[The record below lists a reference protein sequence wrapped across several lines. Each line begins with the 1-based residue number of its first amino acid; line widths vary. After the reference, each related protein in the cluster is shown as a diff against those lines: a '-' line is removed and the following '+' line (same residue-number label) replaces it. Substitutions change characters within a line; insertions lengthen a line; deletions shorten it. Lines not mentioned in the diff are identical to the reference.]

1 VILRAIER
9 YHELLAGPLGPAS
22 VAAFRRATAEARL
35 TFGERPICQ
44 ALRPLFVSGATAR
57 TVRSE
62 AETLAGAFRKVLAL
76 LSRDRSWRDLLGLTA
91 AEEALLDCDRQ
102 PFEPDQIARLDG
114 FLQPDGAWRV
124 IEYNA
129 ESPGGIAFG
138 DELARIFRDLPV
150 MQEFAREYELTAY
163 DGLANTLRQ
172 LLAAHETRVGAS
184 RGEKPVIAVVDW
196 KSAPTRREFEI
207 CADYFAARGCP
218 ARVVEPDELR
228 FEDGRLSAGGAPI
241 DIVYKRVLVGDL
253 AKHGGAK
260 HPLARAVRAGA
271 VTCVSRFQ
279 VHLLFRKELFAFLCD
294 DRLAGEFTEAERAAI
309 GRCIPWSRIVE
320 DVELTFGGERTRL
333 FDLVRR
339 RRERLVL
346 KPTDQYGGKGVV
358 LGWLATPGEWEQTLQ
373 AAHAEPHL
381 VQERVALHA
390 ERYPV
395 LDGDQIRFASFFAD
409 VNPYVWGGERSDGFG
424 ARLAP
429 GALLNVTAGGGS
441 AVPVFVLG

>member
-22 VAAFRRATAEARL
+22 VAAFRAATAEARL

-44 ALRPLFVSGATAR
+44 ALRPLFLSGDTAR
-57 TVRSE
+57 ALEKE
-62 AETLAGAFRKVLAL
+62 AKTLAGAFRKVLAL
-76 LSRDRSWRDLLGLTA
+76 LDSDRGWRDLLGLTA

-138 DELARIFRDLPV
+138 DELVRIFRDLPV
-150 MQEFAREYELTAY
+150 MQELAREYELTAF

-172 LLAAHETRVGAS
+172 LLAAHEARVGAS
-184 RGEKPVIAVVDW
+184 RGKPVIAVVDW

-207 CADYFAARGCP
+207 CADYFAARGYP
-218 ARVVEPDELR
+218 ARVVEPGELR
-228 FEDGRLSAGGAPI
+228 FDDGRLSAGGAPI
-241 DIVYKRVLVGDL
+241 DVVYKRVLVGDL
-253 AKHGGAK
+253 AKHGGAE

-271 VTCVSRFQ
+271 VTCASRFQ
-279 VHLLFRKELFAFLCD
+279 VHILFRKELFAFLCD
-294 DRLAGEFTEAERAAI
+294 DRLAGEFTEDERAAI

-320 DVELTFGGERTRL
+320 DVEVVFGGERARL
-333 FDLVRR
+333 FDLIRR

-358 LGWLATPGEWEQTLQ
+358 LGWLATPDEWERTLQ
-373 AAHAEPHL
+373 AARSEHYL
-381 VQERVALHA
+381 VQERVELHA

-395 LDGDQIRFASFFAD
+395 LEGDRIRFGSFFAD

-429 GALLNVTAGGGS
+429 GELLNVTAGGGS
-441 AVPVFVLG
+441 AVPVYVIG